1 MAPQHASHPPE
12 LVRLCEEAAE
22 RLQSLRD
29 ADAAERGAR
38 IPAIRALLER
48 IGAMLEALDLR
59 AADFPEEQ
67 GALVDAWSA
76 LQSIDLDRGGPH
88 VPRFVDRAVADVQR
102 LIP

>member
-1 MAPQHASHPPE
+1 
-12 LVRLCEEAAE
+12 
-22 RLQSLRD
+22 LQGLRD
-29 ADAAERGAR
+29 ADASERGTR

-48 IGAMLEALDLR
+48 IGGMLEALDLR

-88 VPRFVDRAVADVQR
+88 VPRFVDRAVADVRR